1 MSIKPLHR
9 LLRGTASAAA
19 LLALAILAQG
29 CVADN
34 EDDCPAP
41 PAPENN
47 ITLQFMV
54 VTPSP
59 AGRSA
64 VSRADNC
71 DADEQGSAAEN
82 YINTADMQFFLF
94 DADRK
99 LLRTFRPEITSKDDE
114 RYTWYELKAM
124 FNEPYFDAAVK
135 SGQENV
141 SFYILVTANT
151 SGLGGQYFGV
161 VPGVT
166 TIDDMAQQLRTFNCP
181 PRRDQDNNYTFW
193 HPDIAKGDF
202 IPMSGLQKFTV
213 STAELVASTY
223 EEPLD
228 ISPVGQ
234 NKDIP
239 MLRAM
244 AKIEV
249 IDHLEFAEGET
260 YDDKKARIMIEK
272 VELCGFNSTGTIL
285 PWMGTTSGNT
295 EYNLPQWTDVS
306 MDVRFPT
313 IPGGNPY
320 IIPNPFTTDGYGDV
334 PNSNIIMF
342 YGPNTASA
350 DTGAEGFP
358 IFTAYIPEYS
368 LQAIGG
374 SEKPYIVI
382 TLTNPKGSSDGD
394 NPDGDSPIKQL
405 KLVNY
410 LNGAPQ
416 DDAPIGEILR
426 NHIYRYQVN
435 SADNP
440 ENIISVDYTVCPW
453 YEPIV
458 DIPSF
463 D

>member
-1 MSIKPLHR
+1 MSIQQIHR

-19 LLALAILAQG
+19 LLALALLAQG

-34 EDDCPAP
+34 DDDCPEP

-166 TIDDMAQQLRTFNCP
+166 TIDQMAQQLRTFNCP
-181 PRRDQDNNYTFW
+181 PRLSQDGSPFYEWTPTINQ
-193 HPDIAKGDF
+193 DKL
-202 IPMSGLQKFTV
+202 IPMSGLQQFTV
-213 STAELVASTY
+213 STARLVTSTY
-223 EEPLD
+223 EDPVDLD
-228 ISPVGQ
+228 KEYS
-234 NKDIP
+234 KDIP

-249 IDHLEFAEGET
+249 IDHLEFADGEA
-260 YDDKKARIMIEK
+260 YDPIMSRMRIEK

-285 PWMGTTSGNT
+285 PWMGTASGINQ
-295 EYNLPQWTDVS
+295 PQWTDVS
-306 MDVRFPT
+306 KNVTMPT
-313 IPGGNPY
+313 IPDGNPY
-320 IIPNPFTTDGYGDV
+320 IVPNPFSETGYLPYTDY
-334 PNSNIIMF
+334 SRLISF
-342 YGPNTASA
+342 YGTERAIVNNPVI
-350 DTGAEGFP
+350 GPEGFP
-358 IFTAYIPEYS
+358 IFTAYVPEYS
-368 LQAIGG
+368 LAAIGN
-374 SEKPYIVI
+374 SEKPYIVV
-382 TLTNPKGSSDGD
+382 TLTNSQGEEYEGA
-394 NPDGDSPIKQL
+394 IKQL
-405 KLVNY
+405 KLVSY
-410 LNGAPQ
+410 LNGVPQ
-416 DDAPIGEILR
+416 DNQPIEEMLR

-440 ENIISVDYTVCPW
+440 ENIISVGYTVCPW
-453 YEPIV
+453 YTPTV

>member
-1 MSIKPLHR
+1 MSTNPLHR

-19 LLALAILAQG
+19 LLALALLAQG

-34 EDDCPAP
+34 DDCPAP

-306 MDVRFPT
+306 INVVNPT
-313 IPGGNPY
+313 IPGNNPY
-320 IIPNPFTTDGYGDV
+320 IEPNEFSTAGYAPFDH
-334 PNSNIIMF
+334 NRIITF
-342 YGPNTASA
+342 YGTFSDKGNKPI
-350 DTGAEGFP
+350 GATGFP
-358 IFTAYIPEYS
+358 TFTAYIPEYS

-374 SEKPYIVI
+374 SEKPYIVV
-382 TLTNPKGSSDGD
+382 TLTNSQGNEAEGET
-394 NPDGDSPIKQL
+394 IKQL
-405 KLVNY
+405 KLVSY
-410 LNGAPQ
+410 KDGAPQ
-416 DDAPIGEILR
+416 DNQPIEEMLR

-440 ENIISVDYTVCPW
+440 ENIISVGYTVCPW
-453 YEPIV
+453 YTPTV

>member
-1 MSIKPLHR
+1 MSIQQIHR

-19 LLALAILAQG
+19 LLALALLAQG

-34 EDDCPAP
+34 DDDCPAP

-71 DADEQGSAAEN
+71 VDDEQGTAAEN

-99 LLRTFRPEITSKDDE
+99 LLRTFRPEITSKDNTL
-114 RYTWYELKAM
+114 YTWYELKAM
-124 FNEPYFDAAVK
+124 FNEPYFDEAVK

-161 VPGVT
+161 VPGTT

-181 PRRDQDNNYTFW
+181 DRADEYYISTEWR
-193 HPDIAKGDF
+193 PDIDAKQF
-202 IPMSGLQKFTV
+202 IPMSGLQQFTV
-213 STAELVASTY
+213 STADLVASTY
-223 EEPLD
+223 EDPVNL
-228 ISPVGQ
+228 SPSQ
-234 NKDIP
+234 EKEIP

-249 IDHLEFAEGET
+249 IDHLEFAEGEE
-260 YDDKKARIMIEK
+260 YDANISRMMIEK

-285 PWMGTTSGNT
+285 PWMGTASGNT
-295 EYNLPQWTDVS
+295 GYNLPQWTDVS
-306 MDVRFPT
+306 INVVNPT
-313 IPGGNPY
+313 IPGNNPY
-320 IIPNPFTTDGYGDV
+320 IGPNPFTPAGYAAIG
-334 PNSNIIMF
+334 NNQIITF
-342 YGPNTASA
+342 YGTVYDIGNKPI
-350 DTGAEGFP
+350 GATGFP
-358 IFTAYIPEYS
+358 TFTAYIPEYS
-368 LQAIGG
+368 LAAIGNDK
-374 SEKPYIVI
+374 EKPYIVV
-382 TLTNPKGSSDGD
+382 TLTNSKGDIQGE
-394 NPDGDSPIKQL
+394 SPIKQL
-405 KLVNY
+405 KLVRY
-410 LNGAPQ
+410 IDGAPQ
-416 DDAPIGEILR
+416 DNQPIEEMLR

-440 ENIISVDYTVCPW
+440 ENIISVGYTVCPW
-453 YEPIV
+453 YEPTV

>member
-1 MSIKPLHR
+1 MSTKPLYR

-19 LLALAILAQG
+19 LLALALLAQG

-64 VSRADNC
+64 TSRADEC
-71 DADEQGSAAEN
+71 DHPEEAGSAAEN

-135 SGQENV
+135 AGDENV

-161 VPGVT
+161 VPGTT

-181 PRRDQDNNYTFW
+181 PRLDENGGPFYEWTPTINQD
-193 HPDIAKGDF
+193 KL
-202 IPMSGLQKFTV
+202 IPMSGLQTFTV

-223 EEPLD
+223 EVPVNL
-228 ISPVGQ
+228 SPSQ
-234 NKDIP
+234 EKEIP

-249 IDHLEFAEGET
+249 IDHLEFAQGEA
-260 YDDKKARIMIEK
+260 YDPTMSRMRIEK

-285 PWMGTTSGNT
+285 PWMGTASGN
-295 EYNLPQWTDVS
+295 NQPQWTDVS
-306 MDVRFPT
+306 KNVTMPT
-313 IPGGNPY
+313 VPDGNPY
-320 IIPNPFTTDGYGDV
+320 IV
-334 PNSNIIMF
+334 PNQFSETGYLPYTDYSRIISF
-342 YGPNTASA
+342 YGTDRAIANNPVI
-350 DTGAEGFP
+350 GPEGFP
-358 IFTAYIPEYS
+358 IFTAYVPEYS
-368 LQAIGG
+368 LAAIGN
-374 SEKPYIVI
+374 SEKPYIVV
-382 TLTNPKGSSDGD
+382 TLTNSEGEEYEGAT
-394 NPDGDSPIKQL
+394 KQL
-405 KLVNY
+405 KLVSY
-410 LNGAPQ
+410 KDGAPQ
-416 DDAPIGEILR
+416 DDQPIEEMLR

-440 ENIISVDYTVCPW
+440 QNIISVGYTVCPW
-453 YEPIV
+453 YEPTV

>member
-1 MSIKPLHR
+1 MSTNPLHR

-19 LLALAILAQG
+19 LLALALLAQG

-64 VSRADNC
+64 TSRADEC
-71 DADEQGSAAEN
+71 DHPEEAGSAAEN

-99 LLRTFRPEITSKDDE
+99 LLRTFRPEITGKDDQL
-114 RYTWYELKAM
+114 YTWYTLKAM

-181 PRRDQDNNYTFW
+181 PRLGQDGSPFYEWTPTINQDQL
-193 HPDIAKGDF
+193 
-202 IPMSGLQKFTV
+202 IPMSGLQTFTV
-213 STAELVASTY
+213 STAHLVTSTY
-223 EEPLD
+223 EK
-228 ISPVGQ
+228 PVDLYKDY

-249 IDHLEFAEGET
+249 IDHLEFAQGEA
-260 YDDKKARIMIEK
+260 YDPTMSRMRIEK

-285 PWMGTTSGNT
+285 PWMGTASGN
-295 EYNLPQWTDVS
+295 NQPQWTDVS
-306 MDVRFPT
+306 KNVTMPT
-313 IPGGNPY
+313 VPDGNPY
-320 IIPNPFTTDGYGDV
+320 IV
-334 PNSNIIMF
+334 PNQFSETGYLPSPDYSRIISF
-342 YGPNTASA
+342 YGTERALVNNPVI
-350 DTGAEGFP
+350 GPEGFP
-358 IFTAYIPEYS
+358 IFTAYVPEYS
-368 LQAIGG
+368 LAAIGN
-374 SEKPYIVI
+374 SEKPYIVV
-382 TLTNPKGSSDGD
+382 TLTNSEGEEYEGAT
-394 NPDGDSPIKQL
+394 KQL
-405 KLVNY
+405 KLVSY
-410 LNGAPQ
+410 IDGAPQ
-416 DDAPIGEILR
+416 DDQPIEEMLR

-440 ENIISVDYTVCPW
+440 ENIISVGYTVCPW
-453 YEPIV
+453 YTPTV

>member
-1 MSIKPLHR
+1 MSIQQIHR

-19 LLALAILAQG
+19 LLALALLAQG

-34 EDDCPAP
+34 DDDCPAP

-181 PRRDQDNNYTFW
+181 DRADQWNISTEW
-193 HPDIAKGDF
+193 RPDIAAEQF

-213 STAELVASTY
+213 STADLVASTY
-223 EEPLD
+223 ENPVNL
-228 ISPVGQ
+228 SPVQ
-234 NKDIP
+234 DKEIP

-249 IDHLEFAEGET
+249 IDHLEFAEGEK
-260 YDDKKARIMIEK
+260 YDANISRMVIEK

-285 PWMGTTSGNT
+285 PWMGTASGNNQP
-295 EYNLPQWTDVS
+295 EWTDYVS
-306 MDVRFPT
+306 GNVQFPT
-313 IPGGNPY
+313 IPGNNPY
-320 IIPNPFTTDGYGDV
+320 IEPNPFTTAGYAPFDH
-334 PNSNIIMF
+334 NRIITF
-342 YGPNTASA
+342 YGTFSDKGNKPI
-350 DTGAEGFP
+350 GATGFP
-358 IFTAYIPEYS
+358 TFTAYIPEYS
-368 LQAIGG
+368 LAAIGE
-374 SEKPYIVI
+374 SEKPYIVV
-382 TLTNPKGSSDGD
+382 TLTNSQGNEAEGET
-394 NPDGDSPIKQL
+394 IKQL
-405 KLVNY
+405 KLVSY
-410 LNGAPQ
+410 LNGVPQ
-416 DDAPIGEILR
+416 DNQPIEEMLR

-440 ENIISVDYTVCPW
+440 ENIISVGYTVCPW

>member
-1 MSIKPLHR
+1 MSTKPLYR

-19 LLALAILAQG
+19 LLALALLAQG

-64 VSRADNC
+64 ASRADEC
-71 DADEQGSAAEN
+71 DHPEEAGTAAEN

-124 FNEPYFDAAVK
+124 FNEPYFDEAVK

-161 VPGVT
+161 VPGTT
-166 TIDDMAQQLRTFNCP
+166 TIDDMARQLRTFNCP
-181 PRRDQDNNYTFW
+181 DRADEWNISTEWR
-193 HPDIAKGDF
+193 PDINAEQF
-202 IPMSGLQKFTV
+202 IPMSGLQQFTV
-213 STAELVASTY
+213 STADLVASTY
-223 EEPLD
+223 EEPVNL
-228 ISPVGQ
+228 SPSQ
-234 NKDIP
+234 EKEIP

-249 IDHLEFAEGET
+249 IDHLEFAEGED
-260 YDDKKARIMIEK
+260 YDANISRMMIEK

-306 MDVRFPT
+306 INVVNPT
-313 IPGGNPY
+313 IPGNNPY
-320 IIPNPFTTDGYGDV
+320 IEPNEFSTAGYAPFDH
-334 PNSNIIMF
+334 NRIITF
-342 YGPNTASA
+342 YGTFSDKGNKPI
-350 DTGAEGFP
+350 GATGFP
-358 IFTAYIPEYS
+358 TFTAYIPEYS

-374 SEKPYIVI
+374 SEKPYIVV
-382 TLTNPKGSSDGD
+382 TLTNSQGNEADGET
-394 NPDGDSPIKQL
+394 IKQL
-405 KLVNY
+405 KLVSY
-410 LNGAPQ
+410 IDGAPQ
-416 DDAPIGEILR
+416 DDQPIEEMLR

-440 ENIISVDYTVCPW
+440 ENIISVGYTVCPW
-453 YEPIV
+453 YEPTV

>member
-9 LLRGTASAAA
+9 LLRGMASAAA
-19 LLALAILAQG
+19 LLALALLAQG

-34 EDDCPAP
+34 DEDCPAP
-41 PAPENN
+41 PAAENT

-64 VSRADNC
+64 VSRKDNC
-71 DADEQGSAAEN
+71 DAEEAGSAAEN

-114 RYTWYELKAM
+114 RYTWYELRAM
-124 FNEPYFDAAVK
+124 FNEPYFDEAVK
-135 SGQENV
+135 AGQENV

-151 SGLGGQYFGV
+151 SGLGGQYFGIT
-161 VPGVT
+161 PGVT
-166 TIDDMAQQLRTFNCP
+166 TIDQMAQQLCTFNCP
-181 PRRDQDNNYTFW
+181 DRADQWNISSEW
-193 HPDIAKGDF
+193 RPDIATEQF

-213 STAELVASTY
+213 STSDLVSSTY
-223 EEPLD
+223 EEPVNL
-228 ISPVGQ
+228 SPSQ
-234 NKDIP
+234 EKEIP

-249 IDHLEFAEGET
+249 IDHIEFADGEE
-260 YDDKKARIMIEK
+260 YDPNISRMMIEK

-285 PWMGTTSGNT
+285 PWMGAASGN
-295 EYNLPQWTDVS
+295 NQPQWTDVS
-306 MDVRFPT
+306 GNVNFPT
-313 IPGGNPY
+313 IPGNNPY
-320 IIPNPFTTDGYGDV
+320 IEPNAFTTAGYAPFDHNLIITFFGTFSDKGDK
-334 PNSNIIMF
+334 PI
-342 YGPNTASA
+342 
-350 DTGAEGFP
+350 GATGFP
-358 IFTAYIPEYS
+358 TFTAYIPEYS
-368 LQAIGG
+368 LAAIGD
-374 SEKPYIVI
+374 SEKPYIVV
-382 TLTNPKGSSDGD
+382 TLTNSQGNEADGET
-394 NPDGDSPIKQL
+394 IKQL
-405 KLVNY
+405 KLVSY

-416 DDAPIGEILR
+416 DDQPIEEMLR

-440 ENIISVDYTVCPW
+440 ENIISVGYTVCPW
-453 YEPIV
+453 YEPTV

>member
-19 LLALAILAQG
+19 LLALALLAQG

-124 FNEPYFDAAVK
+124 FNEPYFDEAVK
-135 SGQENV
+135 AGQENV

-181 PRRDQDNNYTFW
+181 PRRKPNTEVLQWY
-193 HPDIAKGDF
+193 PDIDNGYF
-202 IPMSGLQKFTV
+202 IPMSGLQQFTV
-213 STAELVASTY
+213 STARLVSSTY
-223 EEPLD
+223 EDPVDLD
-228 ISPVGQ
+228 KEYS
-234 NKDIP
+234 KDIP

-244 AKIEV
+244 AKVEV
-249 IDHLEFAEGET
+249 IDHIEFADGEA
-260 YDDKKARIMIEK
+260 YDVDRSRIMIEK

-320 IIPNPFTTDGYGDV
+320 IIPNPFTTDGYGNV
-334 PNSNIIMF
+334 PNENIIRF
-342 YGPNTASA
+342 AGPNTASA
-350 DTGAEGFP
+350 ATGAEGFP

-374 SEKPYIVI
+374 SEKPYIVV
-382 TLTNPKGSSDGD
+382 TLTNSAGGEATVETVR
-394 NPDGDSPIKQL
+394 QL

-435 SADNP
+435 GSSATLLNTQW
-440 ENIISVDYTVCPW
+440 TVCPW
-453 YEPIV
+453 DRSGEINIPDYE
-458 DIPSF
+458 
-463 D
+463 

>member
-9 LLRGTASAAA
+9 LLRGMASAAA
-19 LLALAILAQG
+19 LLALALLAQG

-34 EDDCPAP
+34 DDDCPAP

-64 VSRADNC
+64 VSRADEC
-71 DADEQGSAAEN
+71 DHPEEAGTAAEN
-82 YINTADMQFFLF
+82 YIDTDDMQFFLF

-99 LLRTFRPEITSKDDE
+99 LLRTFRPEITGKDDQL
-114 RYTWYELKAM
+114 YTWYTLKAM

-181 PRRDQDNNYTFW
+181 PRRDQDQNYILW
-193 HPDIAKGDF
+193 HPDIDKGDF

-213 STAELVASTY
+213 STAHLVTSSY
-223 EEPLD
+223 EEPVRLYD
-228 ISPVGQ
+228 APYS
-234 NKDIP
+234 KDIP

-249 IDHLEFAEGET
+249 IDHLEFAEGEK
-260 YDDKKARIMIEK
+260 YDANISRMMIEK

-320 IIPNPFTTDGYGDV
+320 IVPNPFTTDGYAKV

-350 DTGAEGFP
+350 ATGAEGFP

-374 SEKPYIVI
+374 SEKPYIVV
-382 TLTNPKGSSDGD
+382 TLTNSKGNIQGE
-394 NPDGDSPIKQL
+394 SPIKQL
-405 KLVNY
+405 KLVSY
-410 LNGAPQ
+410 KDGAPQ
-416 DDAPIGEILR
+416 DNQPIEEMLR

-440 ENIISVDYTVCPW
+440 ENIISVGYTVCPW
-453 YEPIV
+453 YEPTV